1 MSKLHAAFDLRPF
14 LGALC
19 MVTKSA
25 CEGLPLSHPDAQRNR
40 QSRPITTVL
49 LVMSSLAVGL
59 LTKTS
64 ATSVQKSV
72 RR

>member
-25 CEGLPLSHPDAQRNR
+25 CEGLPLAEFLKVPECLVNMGN
-40 QSRPITTVL
+40 VL
-49 LVMSSLAVGL
+49 LSGRES
-59 LTKTS
+59 
-64 ATSVQKSV
+64 
-72 RR
+72 